1 MKKLLAVGLVL
12 ALSGCGGG
20 YDSLPPLVSDG
31 NGGTIG
37 AGGTIGS
44 GGSKEDGEWRYSSV
58 DNSAG
63 EVFNA
68 KAENNAIN
76 TYPDPE
82 VDGLN
87 ARPFVIAERQRLLP
101 GTVSESVKI
110 FTGSAVACVPTC
122 QIPIKFNSN
131 RQSYLMQYS
140 SDNDVLIPVS
150 ADVGKDLFD
159 KFTKSNSAVVTLP
172 IIGLSDKVDSEF
184 NLRGYE
190 ANRMKLSI
198 DDL

>member
-1 MKKLLAVGLVL
+1 MKKLLAIGL
-12 ALSGCGGG
+12 ALMFSGCGGG
-20 YDSLPPLVSDG
+20 YDSLPPQVSNG
-31 NGGTIG
+31 GGGTIG
-37 AGGTIGS
+37 AGSTIGS
-44 GGSKEDGEWRYSSV
+44 GGSKDDGNWRYSSV
-58 DNSAG
+58 KNSGG
-63 EVFNA
+63 EIFNA
-68 KAENNAIN
+68 KAENDAIN
-76 TYPDPE
+76 TYSDPE
-82 VDGLN
+82 VSGLN
-87 ARPFVIAERQRLLP
+87 ARPFVIAERQRLLS

-140 SDNDVLIPVS
+140 TLDEVLVPVS
-150 ADVGKDLFD
+150 AEVGKDLFD
-159 KFTKSNSAVVTLP
+159 KFTKSNSAVITLP

>member
-1 MKKLLAVGLVL
+1 MKKLLAVGLAL
-12 ALSGCGGG
+12 ILSGCGGG
-20 YDSLPPLVSDG
+20 YDSLPPQVSDG

-44 GGSKEDGEWRYSSV
+44 GGSKDDGEWRYSSV

-63 EVFNA
+63 EVFNT

-101 GTVSESVKI
+101 GTVSESIKI
-110 FTGSAVACVPTC
+110 YTGSAVACVPTC

-140 SDNDVLIPVS
+140 TLDEVLAPVS
-150 ADVGKDLFD
+150 AEVGKDLFD
-159 KFTKSNSAVVTLP
+159 KFTKSNSAVITLP
-172 IIGLSDKVDSEF
+172 IIGLSDKVNSEF

-190 ANRMKLSI
+190 ADRMKLSI

>member
-1 MKKLLAVGLVL
+1 MKSLLVVGLVV
-12 ALSGCGGG
+12 ALSGCGEFKE
-20 YDSLPPLVSDG
+20 LPPQVSNG
-31 NGGTIG
+31 NGGTVG
-37 AGGTIGS
+37 AGSTYPQGD
-44 GGSKEDGEWRYSSV
+44 KEDGNWRYSSV
-58 DNSAG
+58 KNSGG

-68 KAENNAIN
+68 KAENSAIN

-82 VDGLN
+82 VSGLN

-101 GTVSESVKI
+101 STASESIKI

-140 SDNDVLIPVS
+140 TLDEVLVPVS
-150 ADVGKDLFD
+150 AEVGKDLFD
-159 KFTKSNSAVVTLP
+159 KFTRSNSAVITLP

-190 ANRMKLSI
+190 ADRMKLSI
-198 DDL
+198 DSL

>member
-1 MKKLLAVGLVL
+1 MKKLLAISL
-12 ALSGCGGG
+12 ALVISGCGGG
-20 YDSLPPLVSDG
+20 YDSLPPQVSNG
-31 NGGTIG
+31 GGGTIG

-44 GGSKEDGEWRYSSV
+44 GGSKDDGEWRYSSV
-58 DNSAG
+58 NNSAG

-82 VDGLN
+82 VSGLN
-87 ARPFVIAERQRLLP
+87 ARPFVIAERQRLLS
-101 GTVSESVKI
+101 GTVSESIKI
-110 FTGSAVACVPTC
+110 YTGSAVACVPTC

-140 SDNDVLIPVS
+140 TLDEVLVPVS
-150 ADVGKDLFD
+150 AEVGKDLFD
-159 KFTKSNSAVVTLP
+159 KFTKSNSAVITLP
-172 IIGLSDKVDSEF
+172 IIGLSDKVNSEF

-190 ANRMKLSI
+190 ADRMKLSI

>member
-1 MKKLLAVGLVL
+1 MRKLFAVGLVL
-12 ALSGCGGG
+12 MLSGCGGG
-20 YDSLPPLVSDG
+20 YDSLPPLISDG
-31 NGGTIG
+31 GGGTIG
-37 AGGTIGS
+37 AGGIGS
-44 GGSKEDGEWRYSSV
+44 GGYKDDGEWRYSSV

-63 EVFNA
+63 EVFNT

-82 VDGLN
+82 VDGLS
-87 ARPFVIAERQRLLP
+87 ARPFIIAERQRLLP
-101 GTVSESVKI
+101 GTVSESIKI
-110 FTGSAVACVPTC
+110 YTGSAVACVPTC

-140 SDNDVLIPVS
+140 TLDEVLVPVS
-150 ADVGKDLFD
+150 AEVGKDLFD
-159 KFTKSNSAVVTLP
+159 KFTKSNSAVITLP
-172 IIGLSDKVDSEF
+172 IIGLSDNVDSEF

-190 ANRMKLSI
+190 ADRMKLSI